1 MVVLILASSWA
12 LPSSHR
18 EAPFVTEHPKV
29 DVTDFY
35 MFRSYEEGR
44 DGFVTLIANYLPL
57 QDAYGGP
64 NYFSLDPSARY
75 EIHID
80 NDADAVADITF
91 QFRFQNTLR
100 DLSLQIG
107 GNTVSVPLLNLGQI
121 GPGPQDT
128 AKLNVIETYT
138 VNLVRRTGTSQ
149 AILNADTGATNF
161 NKPVDNIGKKSIANY
176 AAYAANHIYNITI
189 PGCDD
194 GKMFVGQRR
203 ESFNVNLGE
212 IFDLIS
218 LNPVGDRA
226 AAPSATE
233 DKNITSLA
241 LEVPTDCLSNGSDVI
256 GGWTTALLPR
266 TRELNPDPTFSQP
279 ASESSD
285 FVQVSRLGMPLVNEV
300 VIGLPG

>member
-1 MVVLILASSWA
+1 MKRTRQSAHFKAMVVLILASSWA

-29 DVTDFY
+29 DGTDFY

-212 IFDLIS
+212 IFDLIN

-241 LEVPTDCLSNGSDVI
+241 LEVPTDCLTSWGSV
-256 GGWTTALLPR
+256 TVAT
-266 TRELNPDPTFSQP
+266 
-279 ASESSD
+279 
-285 FVQVSRLGMPLVNEV
+285 
-300 VIGLPG
+300 